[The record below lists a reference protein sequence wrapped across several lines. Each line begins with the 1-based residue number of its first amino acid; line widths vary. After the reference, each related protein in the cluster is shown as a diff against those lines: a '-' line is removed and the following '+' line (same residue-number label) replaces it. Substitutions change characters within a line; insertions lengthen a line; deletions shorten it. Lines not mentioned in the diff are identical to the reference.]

1 MLLYI
6 DPGTGSMLFSVL
18 IGIVGALVYFLKSL
32 FIKLKFKAMGGKA
45 EKLSASRMPY
55 VIFSDSKRYWN
66 IFKPICDEFEK
77 RGQKLVYY
85 TASNDD
91 PALETKYKYVKC
103 EYAGDGNK
111 AFSKMNFLNADIVLS
126 TTPSLDVFQWKRSR
140 DVKWYVHIP
149 HQFADLTLYRMFGI
163 DHYDAILAM
172 AQYQIDQIRALEK
185 LRKLPEKEMVIT
197 GVPFL
202 DTMAAKPKNPEYR
215 KPGHKRTVLLAP
227 SWGDNSILARY
238 GERALEALK
247 ATGYNIIV
255 RPHPQS
261 FTAEKE
267 MIDRLMAKFPN
278 EEGFEWNR
286 DNDNFDVLDRS
297 DILISDFSAVMFE
310 YVLIFDKP
318 ILYAEFEFDR
328 SVYDAWWLE
337 ETPWTFRILPE
348 IGASFNE
355 EKLSELGKK
364 IDECIE
370 DEKYKKAR
378 DKMREETWHYPGHG
392 AETITDYLMKKH
404 SELTEEKKPSTKGK
418 NK

>member
-18 IGIVGALVYFLKSL
+18 IGIVGALVYFLRSL
-32 FIKLKFKAMGGKA
+32 FIKIKFKVMGGKA
-45 EKLSASRMPY
+45 EKLSSSCLPF
-55 VIFSDSKRYWN
+55 VIFTDSKRYWN

-77 RGQKLVYY
+77 RGQKLVYI
-85 TASNDD
+85 TASEDD
-91 PALETKYKYVKC
+91 PAFNEKYEHIVC
-103 EYAGDGNK
+103 EFAGKGNK
-111 AFSKMNFLNADIVLS
+111 AFSRMNFINADIVLS

-140 DVKWYVHIP
+140 DVKYYVHIP
-149 HQFADLTLYRMFGI
+149 HQFDDLTLYRMFGI
-163 DHYDAILAM
+163 DHYDGILCNG
-172 AQYQIDQIRALEK
+172 QFQIDRVRALEK
-185 LRKLPEKEMVIT
+185 LRKLPRKDMYIT

-202 DTMAAKPKNPEYR
+202 DTMAKKPKNPAYR
-215 KPGHKRTVLLAP
+215 AEGHKRTVLLAP

-238 GERALEALK
+238 GERALEVLK

-337 ETPWTFRILPE
+337 EAPWTFRILPE
-348 IGASFNE
+348 IGDCFNE
-355 EKLSELGKK
+355 EQIPELGKK

-370 DEKYKKAR
+370 NEKYKLAR
-378 DKMREETWHYPGHG
+378 DKMRNETWQYQGHG
-392 AETITDYLMKKH
+392 AEMITDYLLKKRE
-404 SELTEEKKPSTKGK
+404 ELLSEKKAEGK
-418 NK
+418 K